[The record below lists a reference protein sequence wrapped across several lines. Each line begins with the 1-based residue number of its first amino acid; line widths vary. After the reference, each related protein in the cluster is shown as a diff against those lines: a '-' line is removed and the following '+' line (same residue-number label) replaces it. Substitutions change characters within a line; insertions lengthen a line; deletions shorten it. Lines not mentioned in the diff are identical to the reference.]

1 MTMATG
7 KLQFKHVFDDM
18 KKRAEAKAEKELR
31 KSLMPLLEMAYSE
44 LKGYRPLTGNL
55 NNSLGVALYKDGK
68 CIEAHGSIEITNKR
82 PVRPTLKN
90 GDLFW
95 EPMTWN
101 GNHLDGP
108 IAKMDWVGSRNFW
121 ADVEVMNWLNRYA
134 PSKKGFSY
142 RIVSIVDYAKYL
154 ETKDNVNVL
163 SELMERLKSM
173 GGDIRELNFG

>member
-1 MTMATG
+1 MSSNG
-7 KLQFKHVFDDM
+7 KIAIKKVFDNVR
-18 KKRAEAKAEKELR
+18 KRAEEKAEGKLAGG
-31 KSLMPLLEMAYSE
+31 LMPLLEMAYSE

-68 CIEAHGSIEITNKR
+68 CIEAHGSIEITGRR
-82 PVRPTLKN
+82 PVRTTLKE

-95 EPMTWN
+95 EPVTWN

-108 IAKMDWVGSRNFW
+108 IPKTDWVGDKNIW
-121 ADVEVMNWLNRYA
+121 ADEEVLKWLERYA
-134 PSKKGFSY
+134 PTKKGFSY

-163 SELMERLKSM
+163 SSLADRLRSM
-173 GGDIRELNFG
+173 GGKVGDFNL